1 MKKILFIVMAI
12 AASCTFT
19 SCSDDEWGNGDPAME
34 HIYYVGFEDW
44 GKLKNDVVFNLK
56 EGESVAIPIQFHS
69 ERVRSYDVVTYYYV
83 SSSGLTYGTDY
94 QVTDEAGHL
103 LQPDDKGAFL
113 LSWPKAV
120 KGIQKVYVKGLKSKY
135 VYDESKVNK
144 EGLTA
149 KQIEEAIKKEKDR
162 ILSLNLLTVQT
173 FKPSEV
179 ISYTNITNSQTN
191 DYEVRA
197 FTQNYKVTVNVKK

>member
-1 MKKILFIVMAI
+1 MKKILFILIAI
-12 AASCTFT
+12 AASYTFT

-34 HIYYVGFEDW
+34 HIYYVGFQDW

-83 SSSGLTYGTDY
+83 NSAGLTYGTDY

-103 LQPDDKGAFL
+103 LQPDANGAFTL
-113 LSWPKAV
+113 NWPKAV
-120 KGIQKVYVKGLKSKY
+120 KGIQKVYVKGLNAKY
-135 VYDESKVNK
+135 IYDESKVNK
-144 EGLTA
+144 AGLTT

-162 ILSLNLLTVQT
+162 ILSLNLFTVQT
-173 FKPSEV
+173 FRPSEE
-179 ISYTNITNSQTN
+179 ISYTNITNSKTN